1 MQDLLATELPKLAVT
16 RKTVDKA
23 IAERFDGN
31 PRKLAAYGLGAADK
45 ELANLLRDAM
55 KTEGKRIR
63 AHLLKE
69 WYLARGGEPGVHVTD
84 AEILVEALH
93 AATLVIDDIQDRSN
107 LRRGQPTFHV
117 VHGEAVAMSVGL
129 QLLYGA
135 TQAAKKLPNGER
147 IQQHIVSFI
156 NELAIG
162 QAKDV
167 LWHRDAALTT
177 TQKAFE
183 QMCLEKTAKLFVL
196 AIRIAEEMAG
206 HSIKQKAVKEAIK
219 VVRAKVS
226 AARQYFPDTEKQ
238 AEEIIE
244 TIGVVY
250 QLADDV
256 ANITVDLGKDFGEDI
271 RERKITA
278 VVLAAYRS
286 GKPGVRKHLTELY
299 RKRSVTDADVKT
311 TIKLLTDSGAVKA
324 VQKRVDELL
333 ERCCDQLM
341 ACSLR
346 QREQDLLSA
355 LALLAARR

>member
-1 MQDLLATELPKLAVT
+1 MEDLLAIELPKLAAT
-16 RKTVDKA
+16 RKAIDKA

-31 PRKLAAYGLGAADK
+31 PRKLAAYGLAGNDK
-45 ELANLLRDAM
+45 ELATLLHNAM
-55 KTEGKRIR
+55 KTGGKRIR

-69 WYLARGGEPGVHVTD
+69 WYLARGGTEGIHVKD
-84 AEILVEALH
+84 ACVLIEALH

-107 LRRGQPTFHV
+107 LRRGEPTFHV
-117 VHGEAVAMSVGL
+117 VHGEAVAISIGL

-135 TQAAKKLPNGER
+135 TQAAKSLPNGER

-167 LWHRDAALTT
+167 LWHRDAALTIS
-177 TQKAFE
+177 QKAFE
-183 QMCLEKTAKLFVL
+183 RMCLEKTAKLFVL

-206 HSIKQKAVKEAIK
+206 HSIKQKAVKEAMK
-219 VVRAKVS
+219 VVRANVS
-226 AARQYFPDTEKQ
+226 AARSYFPDTERE
-238 AEEIIE
+238 AEEILE

-256 ANITVDLGKDFGEDI
+256 ANITTEIGKDLGEDI

-299 RKRSVTDADVKT
+299 RKRSVTDTEVRS
-311 TIKLLTDSGAVKA
+311 TIRLLEASGSVAA
-324 VQKRVDELL
+324 VQKRVGELL
-333 ERCCDQLM
+333 EHCCDQLV

-346 QREQDLLSA
+346 KREQDLLSA
-355 LALLAARR
+355 LALLASKR